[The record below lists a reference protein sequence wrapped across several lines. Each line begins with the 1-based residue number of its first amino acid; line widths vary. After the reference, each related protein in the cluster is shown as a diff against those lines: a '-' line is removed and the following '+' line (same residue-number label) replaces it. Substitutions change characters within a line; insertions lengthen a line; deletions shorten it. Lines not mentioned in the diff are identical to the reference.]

1 MQYANSLLDLI
12 GNTPLVRLSRTL
24 DLPDGGADAPLVL
37 AKVEYLNPGGSVKD
51 RIATRMIEA
60 AEASG
65 ELQPGGTIVEPTSG
79 NTGVG
84 LAMVAQQKGYKCVF
98 VCPDKVSEDKRNVLK
113 AYGAEVVVCPTAVA
127 PEHPD
132 SYYNVSDRLSKEPG
146 AWKPDQYSNPHN
158 PRSHYETTGP
168 EIWAQTEGKITH
180 FVTGMGTGGTIS
192 GVGRYLKEQNPWTSR
207 SSAPTRPARSTPAA
221 PAAPTSSRASARTSG
236 PRPTTAPSPTA
247 SSRSPTPTPSPS
259 PAASRAR
266 RRCWSA
272 APPAWRPT
280 PPASSPTSS
289 PAEGRTDA
297 VIVVLLPD
305 SGRGYL
311 TKVFNDEW
319 LGQYGFATGAQADH
333 RTVGEVLRGKSG
345 QLPDLV
351 HTHPGETIAE
361 AVHILQE
368 YGVSQM
374 PVVRAEPPIVAAEVA
389 GSVSERTL
397 LDALFAGNAKLTD
410 QVEDHMSEALPTI
423 GSTEAAADA
432 VVAARARRRGAGP
445 GGRQAHRRA
454 DPAGPAHLR
463 GRLVRRPTARLA
475 TGLVALACL
484 GALGACSSDDAA
496 STSKDP
502 VEVEVGKA
510 FTWNGFDVEDGW
522 ELNGI
527 KRSAGLEEVTTPEV
541 KGTITNTSDEERAA
555 LFEMVFSTDGSAG
568 RDAQLLGRDHGRRP
582 VPAVHL
588 PGPQHDDA

>member
-1 MQYANSLLDLI
+1 MQYVNSLLDLI

-24 DLPDGGADAPLVL
+24 DLPGADAGGDADGPLVL

-51 RIATRMIEA
+51 RIASRMIEA

-84 LAMVAQQKGYKCVF
+84 LAMVAQQKGYSCIF

-132 SYYNVSDRLSKEPG
+132 SYYNVSDRLSKQPG

-168 EIWAQTEGKITH
+168 EIWEQTEGKITH

-192 GVGRYLKEQNPWTSR
+192 GVGRYLKEQNPDIQVIGADPAGSVYSGGTGRPYLVEGVGEDFWPETYDRGVADRVIEVSDADSFAFTR
-207 SSAPTRPARSTPAA
+207 RLAREEAMLVGGSAGMAAFAARQVAHELA
-221 PAAPTSSRASARTSG
+221 
-236 PRPTTAPSPTA
+236 
-247 SSRSPTPTPSPS
+247 
-259 PAASRAR
+259 
-266 RRCWSA
+266 
-272 APPAWRPT
+272 
-280 PPASSPTSS
+280 
-289 PAEGRTDA
+289 AEGRTDA

-311 TKVFNDEW
+311 TKVFNDDW

-397 LDALFAGNAKLTD
+397 LDALFAGTAKLTD
-410 QVEDHMSEALPTI
+410 QVEDHMSPALPTI

-432 VVAARARRRGAGP
+432 VHLLEKADAVLVHEDGKPIGVLTRQDLLTFVAA
-445 GGRQAHRRA
+445 
-454 DPAGPAHLR
+454 
-463 GRLVRRPTARLA
+463 
-475 TGLVALACL
+475 
-484 GALGACSSDDAA
+484 S
-496 STSKDP
+496 
-502 VEVEVGKA
+502 
-510 FTWNGFDVEDGW
+510 
-522 ELNGI
+522 
-527 KRSAGLEEVTTPEV
+527 
-541 KGTITNTSDEERAA
+541 
-555 LFEMVFSTDGSAG
+555 
-568 RDAQLLGRDHGRRP
+568 
-582 VPAVHL
+582 
-588 PGPQHDDA
+588 